1 MLLSGILPQE
11 SPNYKDPEK
20 CGAAL
25 CRRGE
30 ETIFDKCS
38 SLSATNGAVG
48 HSYVFSVHTT
58 VMVEE
63 IMT

>member
-30 ETIFDKCS
+30 ETILINAHHCLPQTVLWAVLMY
-38 SLSATNGAVG
+38 SLFTLL
-48 HSYVFSVHTT
+48 
-58 VMVEE
+58 
-63 IMT
+63 